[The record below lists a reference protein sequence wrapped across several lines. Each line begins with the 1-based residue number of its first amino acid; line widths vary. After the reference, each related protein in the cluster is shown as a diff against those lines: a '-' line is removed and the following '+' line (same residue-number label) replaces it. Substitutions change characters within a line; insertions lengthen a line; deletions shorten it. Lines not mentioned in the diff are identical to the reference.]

1 MIFFPN
7 YFFRNFLR
15 KILLPN
21 FISEISAR
29 AIIYGW
35 QFSDQV
41 PLKKNHSS
49 FFSEFNV
56 IFLHKSVIIHTILF
70 LNTVSGLQITRKQ
83 NDQDGEVIFIG
94 ERNGF
99 WVARKI
105 WQLYFRIHRQLNR
118 HSIVLKRYFSKYFVC
133 VSMKTHILTARQ
145 KKWLWG
151 FDTKL
156 CKVVFSKVF
165 FFSVLY

>member
-15 KILLPN
+15 KILWPN

-41 PLKKNHSS
+41 PLRKNHSS

-56 IFLHKSVIIHTILF
+56 IFLHKSLIIHTILF
-70 LNTVSGLQITRKQ
+70 LNTVSGLQITRRQ

-94 ERNGF
+94 ERNDF

-105 WQLYFRIHRQLNR
+105 WQLYFRIHRQLSR

-133 VSMKTHILTARQ
+133 VSMKTHYPKSKA
-145 KKWLWG
+145 KEM
-151 FDTKL
+151 
-156 CKVVFSKVF
+156 VVRFWYEVM
-165 FFSVLY
+165 